1 MQKAKLYGFVILL
14 LAFFS
19 YALDFKKGEVLVK
32 TKDREVITSIG
43 EGFGLLSYERLYEEK
58 DGSVFLLKFP
68 PDSDIKEI
76 IASYKDNENVVY
88 AEPNYLS
95 AIATKNEEKET
106 PLTFQDEPGILEVQ
120 EMAIRYNNLSP
131 SVVKS
136 WQKRAKYKVLLPEL
150 SFSYGNYVAYGKE
163 GPDQW
168 SLSFDWH
175 LSELIYNPDQ
185 TSIDERSRL
194 MTRLRNEILA
204 ELTKLYFERKRL
216 ILEDKE
222 KNRIRIEEL
231 TGLIDG
237 YTGGAFSKKIIDK
250 R

>member
-1 MQKAKLYGFVILL
+1 MIK
-14 LAFFS
+14 
-19 YALDFKKGEVLVK
+19 VK
-32 TKDREVITSIG
+32 DKEVITSIG
-43 EGFGLLSYERLYEEK
+43 ENFGLLSSEK
-58 DGSVFLLKFP
+58 ISDNLFLLKFT
-68 PDSDIKEI
+68 PDADIFEI
-76 IASYKDNENVVY
+76 IRAYKDNENVVY
-88 AEPNYLS
+88 AEPNYIR

-120 EMAIRYNNLSP
+120 EMAIRYSNLSP
-131 SVVKS
+131 SVIKS
-136 WQKRAKYKVLLPEL
+136 WQKRAKYKVLLPDF
-150 SFSYGNYVAYGKE
+150 SFNYGNYVAYGKE
-163 GPDQW
+163 GPEQW

-175 LSELIYNPDQ
+175 LDELIYNPDQ